1 MRINEV
7 KTHSWDYNYN
17 PHWTAL
23 LDSRPTLNPPR
34 HVSHTHSTPGT
45 GILWGLLKLLANGIF
60 PVLLAHIL
68 KNFGKD
74 CFLEWG
80 KMCVRVCV
88 CVGECIDVHMH
99 VWINIF
105 IFYYPEFQ
113 FQLWKRFVIHV
124 YKDTSSALLFSF
136 LCLANRFAQLFQ
148 KLSPCHGGQHLLKWT
163 VVMIQEVT
171 LEFPSLL
178 SELLKYK
185 KFCSK
190 T

>member
-1 MRINEV
+1 MRRNEV

-60 PVLLAHIL
+60 PILLAHIL
-68 KNFGKD
+68 TKFGKD

-80 KMCVRVCV
+80 KMCVCV
-88 CVGECIDVHMH
+88 WENVLIHMH

-105 IFYYPEFQ
+105 IF
-113 FQLWKRFVIHV
+113 
-124 YKDTSSALLFSF
+124 LLPRIPVS
-136 LCLANRFAQLFQ
+136 
-148 KLSPCHGGQHLLKWT
+148 
-163 VVMIQEVT
+163 T
-171 LEFPSLL
+171 LEEICYSCIQGHFFGLIVLL
-178 SELLKYK
+178 SL
-185 KFCSK
+185 FGQQVCTTIPK
-190 T
+190 TTMLPWGPLFVMKNSW